1 VLSIATKQKQVL
13 QQIAPRI
20 THVAPMYNP
29 GYSSGLLQFLAE
41 LEATDVGVG
50 LGASQLAEFEGR
62 SGRGS
67 T

>member
-1 VLSIATKQKQVL
+1 MCLDRDETKAS
-13 QQIAPRI
+13 APADRSRI

-29 GYSSGLLQFLAE
+29 GYSSGSVQFLAE
-41 LEATDVGVG
+41 LEATGVGVG
-50 LGASQLAEFEGR
+50 LGASQLAQFEGR